1 MNEYKHILFAADLVM
16 ADDDSIKKKVI
27 LLKNQ
32 NNAKLSILHVI
43 EKSVSMSQTY
53 EIPTFIEWENE
64 IETTAKE
71 RLEKISKEL
80 GIKDENRHLLFGQPK
95 QKILELAEKLNID
108 LIVVGSHAK
117 NRIGWLLL
125 GSTASAV
132 LQHAKCDVLAVRV

>member
-16 ADDDSIKKKVI
+16 ADDDSIKKKVA

-32 NNAKLSILHVI
+32 NKAKLSILHVI
-43 EKSVSMSQTY
+43 EKSVSMSQNY

-64 IETTAKE
+64 IEISAKE

-80 GIKDENRHLLFGQPK
+80 EIDDENRHLLFGQPK
-95 QKILELAEKLNID
+95 QKILELADKLNID
-108 LIVVGSHAK
+108 LIILGSHAK
-117 NRIGWLLL
+117 NRIGWFLL